1 MPPSPSRIAA
11 ARRRAYTAKVLLA
24 AGGLALFGTSM
35 ALARANHAGHVRHGV
50 RPLQAPPMFVSAVH
64 RDQLQGG
71 IVAPPQA
78 PPSAVT
84 AVS

>member
-1 MPPSPSRIAA
+1 MPSSPSRIAA
-11 ARRRAYTAKVLLA
+11 ARRRADAAKVLLA
-24 AGGLALFGTSM
+24 ACGLALFGTSM
-35 ALARANHAGHVRHGV
+35 ALARANQAGHVRHAV
-50 RPLQAPPMFVSAVH
+50 RPLQAPRTFVAAV
-64 RDQLQGG
+64 RSDQLEGG